1 MSSVVIHRS
10 AHAVMRTS
18 PFADP
23 AAAAKAGFDASKPYR
38 FRSFTPAPPN
48 PLGAF
53 HFIRGLNPGT
63 ASDDRSARSWPDVR
77 P

>member
-23 AAAAKAGFDASKPYR
+23 AAAVTTGFDTSKPYR
-38 FRSFTPAPPN
+38 FRPFTPALPN
-48 PLGAF
+48 PHGAF
-53 HFIRGLNPGT
+53 HSFAG
-63 ASDDRSARSWPDVR
+63 
-77 P
+77 